1 MMNKTG
7 IKYLAFV
14 AALLGLASCESENVA
29 EQAEKAP
36 FTFDASQNLQS
47 DIVPFTEDGALQSR
61 ANFAG
66 NQFQNNDLIKV
77 RIVAPFTS
85 SVEWGEYTDGNTHDN
100 FWILRW
106 TGNNLN
112 APGVGASWT
121 NVPSSKN
128 DGDFKFDLNGD
139 YIYTTSSNIWT
150 LSQNTPYVFTAS
162 TWTEEV
168 HAQMSEPG
176 KPGGTT
182 YTWFYNVFKA
192 DQRKLSDYKSS
203 DVLWAQQIMQTGTQ
217 NVRLSFEHKMSA
229 LCVDVSAFASDLDM
243 TQSQDSIY
251 LTLENMPDIDQQ
263 EIVVGNYYAGAIK
276 TNYRPKYGDWQRT
289 ACPKDKNGTVLGIS
303 VINEAQ
309 EKVEQKPIEECPQTA
324 TYTAFNGGSGKF
336 YFIIPPYTVNQT
348 DESKLPTLWLRQGT
362 KRWSTKL
369 TLPTDNTFKS
379 GVRYNVKM
387 TK

>member
-7 IKYLAFV
+7 IKYLAFA
-14 AALLGLASCESENVA
+14 AALLGLASCENENVT
-29 EQAEKAP
+29 EQADKAP
-36 FTFDASQNLQS
+36 FTFDASKNLQS

-66 NQFQNNDLIKV
+66 KQFERNDLIKI
-77 RIVAPFTS
+77 RIVAPFS
-85 SVEWGEYTDGNTHDN
+85 PSNEWGEYTDGNTHDN

-112 APGVGASWT
+112 AAGNGATWT

-128 DGDFKFDLNGD
+128 EDDFKFDLNSD
-139 YIYTTSSNIWT
+139 YLYTSSSNIWT

-162 TWTEEV
+162 TWTEEI
-168 HAQMSEPG
+168 HAQMPDPG
-176 KPGGTT
+176 KTSSTT

-203 DVLWAQQIMQTGTQ
+203 DVLWAQQFMQTGTQ

-229 LCVDVSAFASDLDM
+229 LCVDISALASDLDM
-243 TQSQDSIY
+243 SQSADSIY

-263 EIVVGNYYAGAIK
+263 EIVIGNYYAGAIK
-276 TNYRPKYGDWQRT
+276 SGFRPKYGDWQRT

-309 EKVEQKPIEECPQTA
+309 EKVEQKPIEECSQTA
-324 TYTAFNGGSGKF
+324 TYTAFNGGSNKF
-336 YFIIPPYTVNQT
+336 YFIIPPYTVQQT
-348 DESKLPTLWLRQGT
+348 DVSKQPTLWLRQGA
-362 KRWSTKL
+362 KRWSAKL
-369 TLPTDNTFKS
+369 TLPTDNTFQS

-387 TK
+387 QK